1 MRSIAD
7 LHTHSRFARA
17 VSKEIDIPALEAWGA
32 KKGIELIGTGDF
44 THPSWF
50 AELKKELEEDGKG
63 LLVRRGS
70 TSPIRFVF
78 SAEIACIFSRSGAVR
93 RIHVLVVL
101 PTFTAVETINARLG
115 WIGNLRADGRP
126 MLGLDIKELV
136 KIAKDAS
143 PDALIIPAHVW
154 TPWFG
159 MYGSKSGF
167 DSFADC
173 FEDLAHLVPAVETG
187 LSSDPVMNWRMEELD
202 TKSIVSFSDAHSL
215 HNLGRE
221 ATVFNLEAPTF
232 NNVAAALAVPF
243 PTKQDGNRITMTI
256 EFFPEE
262 GIYHWD
268 GHRACNIR
276 WSPEETK
283 KAGGICPVC
292 KKKVTVGV
300 MNRVEEL
307 ADRAADFQDKRRPL
321 FRRLVQLDK
330 IIADALGV
338 GRLTKTVEK
347 EYNSLVAQAGTEIK
361 ALLDLAPDELLGM
374 TTPKIADGI
383 QRVREGRL
391 RIVPGYDGVYGTI
404 NVFSKDEQAKPV
416 GQGSLF

>member
-1 MRSIAD
+1 MRIIAD

-17 VSKEIDIPALEAWGA
+17 VSKEIDVPALEAWGTR
-32 KKGIELIGTGDF
+32 KGIELIGTGDF

-50 AELKKELEEDGKG
+50 AELKKGLEEDGNGFLAQKG
-63 LLVRRGS
+63 SASAV
-70 TSPIRFVF
+70 RFVF
-78 SAEIACIFSRSGAVR
+78 SSEIACIFSRGGGVR
-93 RIHVLVVL
+93 RIHVLVLL
-101 PTFTAVETINARLG
+101 PSFSAVEKLNARLG

-167 DSFADC
+167 NSFADC
-173 FEDLAHLVPAVETG
+173 FEEVADVVPAVETG
-187 LSSDPVMNWRMEELD
+187 LSSDPQMNWRMEELD
-202 TKSIVSFSDAHSL
+202 AKSIVSFSDAHSL
-215 HNLGRE
+215 PNLGRE

-232 NNVAAALAVPF
+232 GNIAAALTAPL
-243 PTKQDGNRITMTI
+243 PTEEDKNRITMTI

-307 ADRAADFQDKRRPL
+307 ADRPADFQDARRPP

-330 IIADALGV
+330 IIADASGV
-338 GRLTKTVEK
+338 GRLTKSVEK
-347 EYNSLVAQAGTEIK
+347 EYNSLVANAGTETRV
-361 ALLDLAPDELLGM
+361 LLDLTHDELLGM

-383 QRVREGRL
+383 RRVREGRL
-391 RIVPGYDGVYGTI
+391 EIVPGYDGIYGTI
-404 NVFSKDEQAKPV
+404 NVFSKDEKAKPV

>member
-1 MRSIAD
+1 MRIIAD

-17 VSKEIDIPALEAWGA
+17 VSKEIDVPALEAWGTR
-32 KKGIELIGTGDF
+32 KGIELIGTGDF

-50 AELKKELEEDGKG
+50 AELKKGLEEDGNGFLVQKG
-63 LLVRRGS
+63 SASAV
-70 TSPIRFVF
+70 RFVF
-78 SAEIACIFSRSGAVR
+78 SSEIACIFSRGGAVR
-93 RIHVLVVL
+93 RIHVLVML
-101 PTFTAVETINARLG
+101 PTFKAVETINARLG

-136 KIAKDAS
+136 KIAKDVS
-143 PDALIIPAHVW
+143 SEALVIPAHVW

-167 DSFADC
+167 NSFADC
-173 FEDLAHLVPAVETG
+173 FEEVADLVPAVETG
-187 LSSDPVMNWRMEELD
+187 LSSDPQMNWRMEELD
-202 TKSIVSFSDAHSL
+202 AKSIVSFSDAHSL
-215 HNLGRE
+215 PNLGRE

-232 NNVAAALAVPF
+232 GNIAAALTVPF
-243 PTKQDGNRITMTI
+243 PTEEDKNRITMTI

-283 KAGGICPVC
+283 KAGGTCPVC

-307 ADRAADFQDKRRPL
+307 ADRPADFQDGRRPP

-338 GRLTKTVEK
+338 GRLTKSVEK
-347 EYNSLVAQAGTEIK
+347 EYNSLVANAGTETRV
-361 ALLDLAPDELLGM
+361 LLDLTHNELLGM

-383 QRVREGRL
+383 RHVREGRL
-391 RIVPGYDGVYGTI
+391 EIVPGYDGVYGTI
-404 NVFSKDEQAKPV
+404 NVFSKDEKAKSV